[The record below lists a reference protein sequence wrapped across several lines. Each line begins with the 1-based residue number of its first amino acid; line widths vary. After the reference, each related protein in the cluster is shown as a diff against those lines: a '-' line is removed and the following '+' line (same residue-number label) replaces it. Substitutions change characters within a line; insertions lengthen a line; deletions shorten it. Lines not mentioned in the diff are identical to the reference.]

1 MYINEHELW
10 LLAAFYLFMLVLVI
24 RIVYEYELIH
34 KKTLSIT
41 ADRNKYA
48 QKLHELESSIAHLNA
63 LRYDRNKND

>member
-24 RIVYEYELIH
+24 RIVYEYEQIH
-34 KKTLSIT
+34 KKYLSMIK
-41 ADRNKYA
+41 DRNKYA
-48 QKLHELESSIAHLNA
+48 QQLHELDTSISHLNS

>member
-24 RIVYEYELIH
+24 RIVYEYEQIH
-34 KKTLSIT
+34 KKYLSMIK
-41 ADRNKYA
+41 DRNKYA
-48 QKLHELESSIAHLNA
+48 QQFHELDTSISHLNS

>member
-34 KKTLSIT
+34 KKTLS
-41 ADRNKYA
+41 
-48 QKLHELESSIAHLNA
+48 
-63 LRYDRNKND
+63 KNISTLSRHRV